1 MGVRAAGRR
10 GQRVVALSDG
20 RDLLVT
26 EEAMERIPISEG
38 EAAEPER
45 LQALADADRRV
56 AAHDAALHLL
66 SYRAR
71 SETEMRKR
79 LALRGVDTSI
89 AEGEIDRLRTAGLL
103 DDEKFARAW
112 VEDRKRL
119 APRGRRMLRY
129 ELLGRGI
136 EPESVESAMSE
147 VDDRATAVEL
157 ARARARR
164 ISYGD
169 YASFSTRVT
178 GFLRRRGFDHDV
190 AAEATRLA
198 WAEVAGDT
206 EPAAPRTPATDV

>member
-1 MGVRAAGRR
+1 MEVRAVGRR
-10 GQRVVALSDG
+10 GQRLIVLSDG
-20 RDLLVT
+20 SDLLVS
-26 EEAMERIPISEG
+26 EEALARVPISEG

-56 AAHDAALHLL
+56 AAHDSALHLL

-79 LALRGVDTSI
+79 LALRGVDTCI

-136 EPESVESAMSE
+136 EPKCVEAAVSE

-164 ISYGD
+164 ILCSD
-169 YASFSTRVT
+169 YVSFSTRVT
-178 GFLRRRGFDHDV
+178 GFLLRRGFDHDV
-190 AAEATRLA
+190 ATEATRLA

-206 EPAAPRTPATDV
+206 GPEAPLRPTTEA